1 MNRHVRTLLAV
12 CAALLC
18 GACADT
24 QPWKT
29 PPYKAQYEAA
39 QLSDPAALRQ
49 RWGAFGGLTQGQWLG
64 FNSQGRLFAAPQPR
78 WIIPGVVL
86 ETQLPFFGLPATFV
100 YHASSAGYHVWLGDN
115 YATELSFLPDGSLG
129 VGADKTR
136 QERLIYD
143 AGKNRYILRRPDGT
157 EFLFLPVT
165 PQLFAQAQVD
175 LATVPPE
182 LRWSGTGQNA
192 EQWARVYATG
202 GSMAPAPAAA
212 ERAPASAPPATT
224 AAPAADDRYASLA
237 ASYNDKALDDV
248 ANAQTWLACASVAG
262 KLSSGPAAQ
271 ARQHARQVS
280 ATLRKLNP
288 ELKKSPC
295 PDVITAELWQPKK

>member
-1 MNRHVRTLLAV
+1 MIRPVRSLLAA

-18 GACADT
+18 CACAT
-24 QPWKT
+24 SPPWT
-29 PPYKAQYEAA
+29 LAPYKAQYEAA
-39 QLSDPAALRQ
+39 QLTDPAALQQ
-49 RWGAFGGLTQGQWLG
+49 RWGAFGRLTQGQWLG
-64 FNSQGRLFAAPQPR
+64 FTSQGRLFAAPQPR

-86 ETQLPFFGLPATFV
+86 ETQLSFFGLPATFA
-100 YHASSAGYHVWLGDN
+100 YHAASASYNVWLGDN
-115 YATELSFLPDGSLG
+115 YATELSFLADGSLG

-157 EFLFLPVT
+157 EFIFLQVT

-175 LATVPPE
+175 LAAVPPE

-192 EQWARVYATG
+192 EQWARVYANG
-202 GSMAPAPAAA
+202 GDMAPAPAAVA
-212 ERAPASAPPATT
+212 ATGRAPAARPPA
-224 AAPAADDRYASLA
+224 PAVEDRYAGLA
-237 ASYNDKALDDV
+237 ASYNSKARDEG
-248 ANAQTWLACASVAG
+248 ANAQAGRAGASVAG